1 MKIQPKLK
9 KKKKKKKRESNH
21 EVLTHGVEREKIQEE
36 YEEVEVIYLKKVV
49 WISG

>member
-1 MKIQPKLK
+1 MKIQPKLE
-9 KKKKKKKRESNH
+9 KRESNH